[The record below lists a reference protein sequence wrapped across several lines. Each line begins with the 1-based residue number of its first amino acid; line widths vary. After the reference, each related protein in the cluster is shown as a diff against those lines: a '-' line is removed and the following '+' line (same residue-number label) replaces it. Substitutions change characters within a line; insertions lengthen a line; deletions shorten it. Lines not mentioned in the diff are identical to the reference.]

1 MVRPFK
7 TPDKKTVYAITGRHD
22 SQDEIYKELAK
33 FKKENF
39 AKVKK
44 NFKRLELGYI
54 KRNGNLDELWLLEVG
69 RPVPKRNYTPCII
82 AFKGESL

>member
-22 SQDEIYKELAK
+22 SQDKIYKALAH

-44 NFKRLELGYI
+44 NFTLELGYI
-54 KRNGNLDELWLLEVG
+54 KRNGDLDELWLLEIG
-69 RPVPKRNYTPCII
+69 RPVPKRNCTPCII